1 MNLSKK
7 EKYTIVTPSEN
18 SFIEFQKAFEEE
30 ICTLEKDHVFIDFLN
45 TFKIT
50 VNELQQL
57 AEIAITK
64 KENGTSFVL
73 ICDTVEID
81 DFEDESLS
89 LVPTLV
95 EAEDILEM
103 DEIERDLGF

>member
-1 MNLSKK
+1 MNFSKK
-7 EKYTIVTPSEN
+7 ETHTIITPSEN
-18 SFIEFQKAFEEE
+18 SFVEFHKAFEAKVS
-30 ICTLEKDHVFIDFLN
+30 TFEKEHVFIDFLH
-45 TFKIT
+45 TFKVDI
-50 VNELQQL
+50 NELQQL

-89 LVPTLV
+89 IVPTLV
-95 EAEDILEM
+95 EAEDILAM